1 MADTPITVDCK
12 SCSATWETTASYRSA
27 VICPACGE
35 RRYIGRADRARP
47 LPQWSDDGEPG
58 PEPDADGQAGE
69 PGYVCPECGAG
80 MAWVGARTALEC
92 PECGHW
98 QASPQSAERAGNRMA
113 TIARGK
119 AASDKPSGFTVRE
132 LTAHMELLAERQTLI
147 AALQQLAEIFNPVYI
162 PAAYTAYVAPIYARC
177 MAAAETVRVKV
188 TDRESL
194 DAMITVSRQ
203 LHDSLAS
210 DITNFRRIRAM
221 AGSGP
226 VQVQV
231 MQNAVKAIDGK
242 PSDYQQYDNE
252 DTDDDFDNGAYSDDS
267 IYKKPASLKTRLIR
281 IGIFAGLS
289 AMAIASIVSGKPITN
304 VAPQSAVSELE
315 KAVIDRASRT
325 WG

>member
-1 MADTPITVDCK
+1 
-12 SCSATWETTASYRSA
+12 
-27 VICPACGE
+27 
-35 RRYIGRADRARP
+35 
-47 LPQWSDDGEPG
+47 
-58 PEPDADGQAGE
+58 
-69 PGYVCPECGAG
+69 
-80 MAWVGARTALEC
+80 
-92 PECGHW
+92 
-98 QASPQSAERAGNRMA
+98 
-113 TIARGK
+113 
-119 AASDKPSGFTVRE
+119 
-132 LTAHMELLAERQTLI
+132 MELLAERQTLI